1 MSTALNK
8 PAYVLGHSDRELSRL
23 TAQARL
29 LEPVTRQFLL
39 DAGIRAGMRVLDIG
53 SGAGD
58 VAFLAAELVGRS
70 GEVIGTDT
78 AAAAVTAATRSARER
93 GLSHVSFR
101 EGDPAEMQFDRSFD
115 AVVGRYVLLFQA
127 DPVAMVR
134 KLAGHV
140 RTGGLVVFH
149 EPDWLTARSF
159 PPAPTYDR
167 CCGWINETFRRS
179 GTDSNMAAELYTIC
193 ARAGLTAPSM
203 RMHTFIGGGV
213 ACASFLQAVA
223 ELIGSLVPTME
234 RLGIATAVEVEIATL
249 TERLRHEVTTNASV
263 IIGRSEIAIWSVLE
277 A

>member
-1 MSTALNK
+1 MNK

-78 AAAAVTAATRSARER
+78 AAAAVSAAMRSARER
-93 GLSHVSFR
+93 GFSHVSFR

-115 AVVGRYVLLFQA
+115 AVIGRYVLLFQA

-134 KLAGHV
+134 KLAGHA

-149 EPDWLTARSF
+149 EPDWLAARQ
-159 PPAPTYDR
+159 P
-167 CCGWINETFRRS
+167 
-179 GTDSNMAAELYTIC
+179 
-193 ARAGLTAPSM
+193 
-203 RMHTFIGGGV
+203 
-213 ACASFLQAVA
+213 Q
-223 ELIGSLVPTME
+223 
-234 RLGIATAVEVEIATL
+234 
-249 TERLRHEVTTNASV
+249 
-263 IIGRSEIAIWSVLE
+263 
-277 A
+277 

>member
-1 MSTALNK
+1 MKT

-23 TAQARL
+23 TMQARL

-78 AAAAVTAATRSARER
+78 AAAAVTSAVRSARER
-93 GLSHVSFR
+93 SLSHVSFR
-101 EGDPAEMQFDRSFD
+101 EGDPAEMQFDRPFD

-127 DPVAMVR
+127 DRAAMVR

-149 EPDWLTARSF
+149 EPDWLAARSS
-159 PPAPTYDR
+159 PSAPTYDR

-179 GTDSNMAAELYTIC
+179 GTDSNMAAELYPIFV
-193 ARAGLTAPSM
+193 RAGLASPSI
-203 RMHTFIGGGV
+203 RMQTFIGGGA
-213 ACASFLQAVA
+213 ACANFLQAVA
-223 ELIGSLVPTME
+223 DLIGGLVPTME
-234 RLGIATAVEVEIATL
+234 RLGVATAAEVEIETL
-249 TERLRHEVTTNASV
+249 TERLRHEVATNASV
-263 IIGRSEIAIWSVLE
+263 IIGRSEIAAWSVVQS
-277 A
+277 

>member
-1 MSTALNK
+1 MNK
-8 PAYVLGHSDRELSRL
+8 PAYVLGHSDRELARL

-29 LEPVTRQFLL
+29 LERVTRQFLL

-78 AAAAVTAATRSARER
+78 ATEAVTAAMCSARER

-101 EGDPAEMQFDRSFD
+101 EGDPAKMQFERSFD
-115 AVVGRYVLLFQA
+115 AVIGRYVLLFQA

-140 RTGGLVVFH
+140 RAGGMVVFH
-149 EPDWLTARSF
+149 EPDWFAARSY

-167 CCGWINETFRRS
+167 CCGWIHETFRRS
-179 GTDSNMAAELYTIC
+179 GTDSNMAAELYTIFVH
-193 ARAGLTAPSM
+193 AGLTAPAM
-203 RMHTFIGGGV
+203 RMQTFIGGGA
-213 ACASFLQAVA
+213 ACANFLQAVA
-223 ELIGSLVPTME
+223 DLIGSLVPTME
-234 RLGIATAVEVEIATL
+234 RLGVATAAEVEIATL
-249 TERLRHEVTTNASV
+249 TERLVREVTTNASV
-263 IIGRSEIAIWSVLE
+263 IIGRSEIATWSVVQ

>member
-1 MSTALNK
+1 MNS
-8 PAYVLGHSDRELSRL
+8 PAYVPGHSDRELSRL
-23 TAQARL
+23 TMQARL

-58 VAFLAAELVGRS
+58 VVFLAAELVGRS
-70 GEVIGTDT
+70 GEVIGADT
-78 AAAAVTAATRSARER
+78 AAAAVTAAMRRAQER

-101 EGDPAEMQFDRSFD
+101 EGDPAEIQFDRSFD
-115 AVVGRYVLLFQA
+115 AVIGRYVLLFQA

-149 EPDWLTARSF
+149 EPDWLAARSF

-179 GTDSNMAAELYTIC
+179 GTDSNMATELYTIFV
-193 ARAGLTAPSM
+193 RAGLTAPSM
-203 RMHTFIGGGV
+203 RMQTFIGGGA
-213 ACASFLQAVA
+213 ACANFLQAVA
-223 ELIGSLVPTME
+223 DPIGSLVPTME
-234 RLGIATAVEVEIATL
+234 RLGVATAAEVEIATL
-249 TERLRHEVTTNASV
+249 TERLCHEVTINASV
-263 IIGRSEIAIWSVLE
+263 IIGRSEIATWSVVQT
-277 A
+277 